1 MYRTKNAFQLNLLY
15 YIIRMQIF
23 NQKKMNIQTDKIVR
37 IAIHIFFWFC
47 AWFFFFF
54 YYKRY
59 SEVNIYTFVAS
70 LINLAAAIATVYT
83 FNYYLIPKLLL
94 KSKRK
99 KFFAFAFVAIV
110 MFFYIQLLLTLF
122 LVVKLLYAGQRI
134 FPEMID
140 VMMLFFNMFF
150 VVFIAISIKFYKR
163 WSEKDY
169 HEQKVQQAKVEAEL
183 QMLKTQIN
191 PHFLFNTLNS
201 IYVLAMKKSEE
212 TANTVM
218 KLSDILDYILYR
230 TDVPRI
236 ALSNEIRI
244 IENYIELEKIRF
256 TDRVTIN
263 FTTVYKSKDIQI
275 PPMLII
281 PFVENA
287 FKHGVTKSME
297 KSWIKISIEE
307 NEQMLDIVVSNS
319 ENQNAIKSTAGGIGL
334 VNVKKRLD
342 LLFNNKYQLD
352 ISEKNNRYD
361 VFLSIPIN
369 QEVAND

>member
-1 MYRTKNAFQLNLLY
+1 
-15 YIIRMQIF
+15 
-23 NQKKMNIQTDKIVR
+23 MNIQLNKIVR
-37 IAIHIFFWFC
+37 IAIHILFWFC

-59 SEVNIYTFVAS
+59 SEANAYTFVAS
-70 LINLAAAIATVYT
+70 LINLVVAAATVYT
-83 FNYYLIPKLLL
+83 FNYYLIPKILL
-94 KSKRK
+94 KNQQK

-122 LVVKLLYAGQRI
+122 LVVKLLYAEHQL

-140 VMMLFFNMFF
+140 VVMLFFNLFF
-150 VVFIAISIKFYKR
+150 VVFIAIAIKFYKR

-169 HEQKVQQAKVEAEL
+169 REQIVQREKVEAEL

-201 IYVLAMKKSEE
+201 IYVLALKKSDQ

-230 TDVPRI
+230 ADTPKI
-236 ALSNEIRI
+236 ALSNEIQI
-244 IENYIELEKIRF
+244 INNYIELEKIRF
-256 TDRVTIN
+256 TDRVDLD
-263 FTTVYKSKDIQI
+263 FTTHILSKAIQI

-287 FKHGVTKSME
+287 FKHGVTKSINR
-297 KSWIKISIEE
+297 SWIKIDIQER
-307 NEQMLDIVVSNS
+307 NQMLDIVVSNS
-319 ENQNAIKSTAGGIGL
+319 KSQTPQKRKIGGIGL
-334 VNVKKRLD
+334 LNVRKRLD
-342 LLFNNKYQLD
+342 LLYNDSYKLD
-352 ISEKNNRYD
+352 ITEKNNHYD
-361 VFLSIPIN
+361 VFLSIPVN
-369 QEVAND
+369 QQIKDD

>member
-1 MYRTKNAFQLNLLY
+1 
-15 YIIRMQIF
+15 
-23 NQKKMNIQTDKIVR
+23 MNIPQNKIVR

-47 AWFFFFF
+47 AWSFFFF

-59 SEVNIYTFVAS
+59 SEANIYTFIAS
-70 LINLAAAIATVYT
+70 LINLVAAIATVYT
-83 FNYYLIPKLLL
+83 FNYYLIPGILL
-94 KSKRK
+94 KNKRK
-99 KFFAFAFVAIV
+99 EFIAFAFVAIV
-110 MFFYIQLLLTLF
+110 LFFYIQLLLTLF
-122 LVVKLLYAGQRI
+122 LVVKLLYDGYSL

-140 VMMLFFNMFF
+140 VMMLFFNLFF
-150 VVFIAISIKFYKR
+150 VVFIAIAIKFYKR
-163 WSEKDY
+163 WNEKDY
-169 HEQKVQQAKVEAEL
+169 HEQKVQREKVEAEL

-201 IYVLAMKKSEE
+201 IYVLAMKKSEQ

-230 TDVPRI
+230 VNTPKI
-236 ALSNEIRI
+236 PISNEIRI
-244 IENYIELEKIRF
+244 IENYIDLEKIRF
-256 TDRVTIN
+256 SDRVNLN
-263 FTTVYKSKDIQI
+263 FTSDITSKDIQI

-297 KSWIKISIEE
+297 KSWIKISIDEA
-307 NEQMLDIVVSNS
+307 NQMLEIVVSNS
-319 ENQNAIKSTAGGIGL
+319 KSQNPIRNKTGGIGL
-334 VNVKKRLD
+334 VNVKRRLD
-342 LLFNNKYQLD
+342 LLYSDNYKLE

-369 QEVAND
+369 QQIIND

>member
-1 MYRTKNAFQLNLLY
+1 MHIPRN
-15 YIIRMQIF
+15 
-23 NQKKMNIQTDKIVR
+23 KIVK
-37 IAIHIFFWFC
+37 IALHLLFWLC

-59 SEVNIYTFVAS
+59 SEVNIYTFIAS
-70 LINLAAAIATVYT
+70 LINLIVAVATVYT
-83 FNYYLIPKLLL
+83 FNDYLIPKILL
-94 KSKRK
+94 KNKQK
-99 KFFAFAFVAIV
+99 KFIAFAFVAIV
-110 MFFYIQLLLTLF
+110 MFFYVQLLLTLF
-122 LVVKLLYAGQRI
+122 LVVKLLYAEQRL

-150 VVFIAISIKFYKR
+150 VVFVAIAIKFYKR

-169 HEQKVQQAKVEAEL
+169 REQKVQKEKVEAEL

-201 IYVLAMKKSEE
+201 IYVLAMKKSEQ
-212 TANTVM
+212 TANIVM

-230 TDVPRI
+230 INAPQI
-236 ALSNEIRI
+236 AIFNEIRI
-244 IENYIELEKIRF
+244 VENYIELEKIRF
-256 TDRVTIN
+256 TNRVNLSFASNIT
-263 FTTVYKSKDIQI
+263 SKDLKV

-287 FKHGVTKSME
+287 FKHGVAKSMK
-297 KSWIKISIEE
+297 KSWIKIVIEE
-307 NEQMLDIVVSNS
+307 TGEMLNIEVSNS
-319 ENQNAIKSTAGGIGL
+319 KSQNPVKTKSGGIGL

-342 LLFNNKYQLD
+342 LLFNDYYKLT
-352 ISEKNNRYD
+352 ISEKDNRYE

-369 QEVAND
+369 QKK